1 MMNTEEIECP
11 VCGEMVNINILEYK
25 LYGGGLD
32 LDIMPSEVQRSAICQ
47 IISKM

>member
-25 LYGGGLD
+25 LYGGVLIWT
-32 LDIMPSEVQRSAICQ
+32 LCHQKCKEVPYA
-47 IISKM
+47 KL